1 MFKIIKKINKLIVFI
16 IIIFFIVSIGLVS
29 LTTRYP
35 IGYTSLIVKYS
46 NQYDI
51 DPYLIA
57 SIINIESKYDK
68 DALSNKDARG
78 LMQIG
83 PQTGKWASEVLEIKD
98 YNEDLLFDPETNI
111 KIGTWYIR
119 TLFKEFDENLDL
131 VLAAY
136 NAGSGNVKKW
146 LNDEKYCSDGS
157 NLYII
162 PFKETDD
169 YLVKVKESYKIY
181 STLYKKQIMNP
192 TNKDSFYINLLHN
205 IRKNIKGLIRII

>member
-1 MFKIIKKINKLIVFI
+1 MFKIIKKIKKLVLSIIVVFLIVT
-16 IIIFFIVSIGLVS
+16 IGLVF
-29 LTTRYP
+29 LTTKYP
-35 IGYTSLIVKYS
+35 IGYKGLIVKYS
-46 NQYDI
+46 NEYDL

-68 DALSNKDARG
+68 DAISNKEAKG

-83 PQTGKWASEVLEIKD
+83 PQTGKWGSEVLEIKG
-98 YNEDLLFDPETNI
+98 YNEELLYDPETNI

-119 TLFKEFDENLDL
+119 TLFKEFNGDLDL

-146 LNDEKYCSDGS
+146 LNDEKYCVDGE

-169 YLVKVKESYKIY
+169 YLVKVKANYKIY
-181 STLYKKQIMNP
+181 STVYKKYILNP
-192 TNKDSFYINLLHN
+192 TEKDSFYINLLHN
-205 IRKNIKGLIRII
+205 IRKNIKELIRII